1 MAQTLKLV
9 LGAWALALAF
19 TVMLARSPAAHS
31 HALLAYSNPPANAE
45 LRRAPAY
52 IELFFT
58 EPLQPQLST
67 VRVLNAQGVAVDNND
82 ARVDSLDPTR
92 LQITL
97 RSLPDGVYTVD
108 WRVVSALDD
117 HLTRGAF
124 PFAVGQADLSAAAP
138 ATQGNTVSG
147 WVLAHRWL
155 TYVAVLTLWGGALFY
170 LWVWHA
176 PVLPFTR
183 PVMQGAVLAGL
194 AAHALALFT
203 QIGQAEGAPLG
214 APWQSAAYAVLFD
227 TRFGML
233 WLARLAVWLALA
245 GLALR
250 PQPSAGALAGLA
262 GVLIGV
268 LSLSGHGAAQ
278 PNPAWPMLNTA
289 VHVAAVAAWL
299 GGLLWLAL
307 AWWSARALAVQAVP
321 RFSALALVSVV
332 MFTLSGGYAALVQ
345 VESVAALITTLYGQ
359 LLLAKLALTGL
370 ALALGAANLLVIT
383 PRLTGEPP
391 NPWQAMLGRTLRS
404 ELGVAVLVLAVVGA
418 LATTPP
424 ARTPNAAW
432 THTQTIEGL
441 TVTLTAQPGRP
452 GLNTFRVQLAEAG
465 QPVTDPREVKLRFTA
480 LTTDLAPSDLQ
491 LLAEGNG
498 VFGGRGGNLSQ
509 PADWQVQVIVRRP
522 NRFDVY
528 ANATLPLAPPAD
540 WPWRTLSA
548 GLLAVTAVL
557 VLGVAAPH
565 RTRLALVG
573 APLALTLAGTAWVT
587 ATTFPVQPTLGPVN
601 PVPPNAASVARGA
614 EVYTQNC
621 AACHGPQGKGDGPV
635 GLSLNPRPADL
646 AQHAVPGVHIDGQ
659 LYLWIT
665 NGFPNSVMPAFE
677 TTLSATDRWHV
688 VNFMRQTLAQYSDR

>member
-1 MAQTLKLV
+1 MAQTLKLG
-9 LGAWALALAF
+9 LGACALMLALG
-19 TVMLARSPAAHS
+19 LARPPAAHS
-31 HALLAYSNPPANAE
+31 HALLAHSNPPANAE
-45 LRRAPAY
+45 LSRAPAY

-67 VRVLNAQGVAVDNND
+67 VRVLNAQGVAVDNGD

-138 ATQGNTVSG
+138 ATQQGNAVSG
-147 WVLAHRWL
+147 WALAHRWV
-155 TYVAVLTLWGGALFY
+155 TYVAVLVLWGGALFY
-170 LWVWHA
+170 LWVWRA
-176 PVLPFTR
+176 PLLPFTQL
-183 PVMQGAVLAGL
+183 VMQGAVLAGL
-194 AAHALALFT
+194 AAHALALLT
-203 QIGQAEGAPLG
+203 QIGQAQSLPLG
-214 APWQSAAYAVLFD
+214 APWEPAAYAVLFD
-227 TRFGML
+227 TRFGLL
-233 WLARLAVWLALA
+233 WLVRLAVWLALA
-245 GLALR
+245 GLAVR
-250 PQPSAGALAGLA
+250 PHLSPAALAGLA
-262 GVLIGV
+262 GLLIGV

-289 VHVAAVAAWL
+289 VHVAAMAAWL
-299 GGLLWLAL
+299 GGLLWLTL
-307 AWWSARALAVQAVP
+307 AWWLARAQAVLAVP
-321 RFSALALVSVV
+321 RFSALALVSVAALI
-332 MFTLSGGYAALVQ
+332 LSGGYAALVQ
-345 VESVAALITTLYGQ
+345 VESVNALVTTLYGQ
-359 LLLAKLALTGL
+359 MLLAKLALTGL
-370 ALALGAANLLVIT
+370 MLALGAANLLVIT
-383 PRLTGEPP
+383 PRLAGEPP
-391 NPWQAMLGRTLRS
+391 NPWLAMLGRTLRG
-404 ELGVAVLVLAVVGA
+404 ELGVAAMTLAVVGA

-424 ARTPNAAW
+424 ARTPNATL
-432 THTQTIEGL
+432 THTQTIAGL

-480 LTTDLAPSDLQ
+480 LTADLAPSDLQ

-528 ANATLPLAPPAD
+528 ANVTVPLAPPAA

-548 GLLAVTAVL
+548 GVLALTAGLVL
-557 VLGVAAPH
+557 VVLAP
-565 RTRLALVG
+565 RPTWLMLAG
-573 APLALTLAGTAWVT
+573 APLALALIGTAWVT
-587 ATTFPVQPTLGPVN
+587 ATTIPVPPTLGPVN

-614 EVYTQNC
+614 DVYTQHC

-646 AQHAVPGVHIDGQ
+646 TQHAVPGVHTDGQ

-665 NGFPNSVMPAFE
+665 NGFPNSVMPAYE
-677 TTLSATDRWHV
+677 TILSATDRWHV
-688 VNFMRQTLAQYSDR
+688 VNFMRQTLAQYSNR